1 MVVVDGATEVAIA
14 ELNENVQ
21 STLKTPA
28 EALKNVTTLVVGQAK
43 GTVKVVR
50 NGQSVSYTTCG
61 DSKAI
66 NDCGGQVTV
75 SALMVGGI
83 VIVVTIAAVA
93 VMVVVNWVWKV
104 VPNGS
109 VTVEYKSGGPF
120 VISGHGGR
128 LKVRAVLPPFP
139 SDSVTT
145 TSGTGTLGV
154 AIKPLLVSPKVIF
167 TLENGIPPI
176 VISERVR
183 VRVVIVVWK
192 TVITSPFPR
201 VDITVFPYSTGVV

>member
-1 MVVVDGATEVAIA
+1 
-14 ELNENVQ
+14 VQ

-28 EALKNVTTLVVGQAK
+28 EALKNVIILVVGQTK

-50 NGQSVSYTTCG
+50 NGQSVSITICG
-61 DSKAI
+61 VAKGI
-66 NDCGGQVTV
+66 NDCGGQVMV
-75 SALMVGGI
+75 SALMVEGI
-83 VIVVTIAAVA
+83 VSVVTIAAVA

-109 VTVEYKSGGPF
+109 VTVEDKFGGPF

-128 LKVRAVLPPFP
+128 LKIRDVLPPFP
-139 SDSVTT
+139 SGSVTIT
-145 TSGTGTLGV
+145 FGTGTLGV
-154 AIKPLLVSPKVIF
+154 AIKPPAVSPNIIF

-183 VRVVIVVWK
+183 VRVVIVVKK

-201 VDITVFPYSTGVV
+201 VDIPVFPYSTDVM